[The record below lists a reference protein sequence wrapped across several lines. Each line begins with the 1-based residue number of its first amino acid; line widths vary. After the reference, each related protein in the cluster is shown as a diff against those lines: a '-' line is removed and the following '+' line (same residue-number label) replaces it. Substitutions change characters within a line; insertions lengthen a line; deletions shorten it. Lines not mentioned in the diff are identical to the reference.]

1 MADADTGQSLLEIVN
16 PILAEERSIDLNAN
30 DVALIVLMR
39 REIDL
44 NPDGLLTLPYS
55 TIQFLNGKI
64 DLLDA
69 RDPQK
74 AERRLTES
82 ISRLIRAD
90 CLLQADLLRLH
101 AARDPEY
108 QLTSLGEAL
117 AEWHLTQSH
126 FSGEPLSAIFKAF
139 IDQLARIVER
149 AESAKTQDDWQIE
162 IMPQMQHALRD
173 MLINVQQ
180 HQRLLD
186 RQHAEIR
193 DFIPKLLTEQSEAA
207 IRQCR
212 DRLAEVLKTIHDLQE
227 TVLGS
232 SSTITTL
239 ISRIY
244 ELGEPYELQRF
255 EVVYDDL
262 VRRINSINNWI
273 TQRLTD
279 WTDHYG
285 VVHNVLRTIVRV
297 DRYKRISDALKR
309 SIAEPPPWSLAVA
322 DEPPFYRM
330 RTDLDARRRVRR
342 APRIKKAVHDRPPEF
357 DEILPDELPDL
368 LKRYARKDYEAFAE
382 VRASRVIRKTVP
394 ELQPEGLKVISYVPD
409 FFAWLVS
416 IGVIDED
423 ERGWEDVSAE
433 ITIEDL
439 KVNTDDFS

>member
-1 MADADTGQSLLEIVN
+1 MDEADTKQSLLEIIN
-16 PILAEERSIDLNAN
+16 PILAEERSLGLNAN
-30 DVALIVLMR
+30 DIALIVLMH

-55 TIQFLNGKI
+55 SIQFLNSKI

-82 ISRLIRAD
+82 ISRLIRSD
-90 CLLQADLLRLH
+90 CLLQADLLRLY
-101 AARDPEY
+101 ASKDPEY

-139 IDQLARIVER
+139 IDQLARIVEH
-149 AESAKTQDDWQIE
+149 AESAKTQEDWQIE
-162 IMPQMQHALRD
+162 ILPQMQHALRD

-180 HQRLLD
+180 HQRSLD

-193 DFIPKLLTEQSEAA
+193 DFIPKLLTKQSESA
-207 IRQCR
+207 IRQCK

-244 ELGEPYELQRF
+244 ELGEPHELQRF
-255 EVVYDDL
+255 DVIYDDL

-279 WTDHYG
+279 WTDHYS

-309 SIAEPPPWSLAVA
+309 SIAEPPSWSLSVA
-322 DEPPFYRM
+322 AEPPFYRM
-330 RTDLDARRRVRR
+330 RTDLDAKRRVRS
-342 APRIKKAVHDRPPEF
+342 AQRIKKEVHERQPEY

-368 LKRYARKDYEAFAE
+368 LKSYARKDYEAFAE
-382 VRASRVIRKTVP
+382 VHASSVIRKAVP
-394 ELQPEGLKVISYVPD
+394 MLQNEELKVISYVPD
-409 FFAWLVS
+409 FFTWLVS
-416 IGVIDED
+416 IGVIDEN
-423 ERGWEDVSAE
+423 ERGWEEVSCE

-439 KVNTDDFS
+439 KVITDDLS